1 MASADPWAA
10 LREWVALLPVVED
23 FGLDDALLDLL
34 FEEAARVED
43 HNAKEGVTNK
53 TKKTWDGLSK
63 QLEDARKLE
72 AKKKRA
78 SSSKVKAKAGE
89 EEKKEEKAT
98 LGVKELTKLLKAV
111 ETRYGAEYSAGAA
124 AGKALAEASDAVTA
138 SIAKLYRRRARD
150 LHPDRNQGKADAR
163 ERFDR
168 FQRSSAVLKDT
179 SHRLRYFKEM
189 RAAHAAKGYDVTQ
202 LELNRYMW
210 HSMWMER
217 NLEALGF
224 GEDAP
229 ERPLMIQSEEAMQSP
244 LKPTVLRESVV
255 GDAAK
260 FVVVELKLPAKF
272 LEAVRAVECVAE
284 MISGDGVLE
293 NVSAPLLVDDLAN
306 WAGETHV
313 VGTATVPSLGAGG
326 WDITWR
332 VGVAKSTGEMS
343 WSSPSAGAYVE
354 VVDAKRRERELV
366 ALQHVDTCVKHT
378 QHLERLLAEAE
389 GWGGLAD
396 ADLDRAAAQ
405 LERAITRCAGAAN
418 RAFGAPGASVLVG
431 NARRAVDR
439 ARPVHGRLEDRRA
452 MRLKRKVRRDFA
464 NDARDRVWSGTFGPW
479 IAAVTAEDLERSH
492 GDANRLFQAL
502 VDVDWAT
509 DVELDLAAERGTS
522 LFSKRNV
529 DKLRDAARAYRDKAD
544 EQRRERAAAAAAAE
558 RFDARAE
565 AAAERRRREESER
578 FDREMAFFKAQQEA
592 TAVFAQREEAPAD
605 DGFPAYDPAA
615 FDRGLDEGPL
625 APLAPVAPP
634 APAAAPA
641 YPAYAPE
648 VSPEADVAGAGD
660 DLYCPITHELFGD
673 PVVLAGD
680 GHTYERRAIAE
691 WFQRG
696 NATSPLT
703 SAPLK
708 PSQRALVPNYSVR
721 RLADEHRATTAAAT
735 AAPPAL
741 RALRALSA
749 PPPPVAAPPRAAA
762 PVVSPPSS
770 PAGVA
775 GDLARFLDA
784 LDLGRDA
791 RRTLEA
797 QCVENEILDFDT
809 AKLISAEDWRDC
821 GVKVGTRKKILHAFA
836 SYNR

>member
-98 LGVKELTKLLKAV
+98 LGVKELTKLLKA
-111 ETRYGAEYSAGAA
+111 
-124 AGKALAEASDAVTA
+124 GK
-138 SIAKLYRRRARD
+138 
-150 LHPDRNQGKADAR
+150 PDAR

-168 FQRSSAVLKDT
+168 FQRSSAVLKNT
-179 SHRLRYFKEM
+179 GHRLRYFKEM

-306 WAGETHV
+306 WAGETHL

-354 VVDAKRRERELV
+354 VVGAKRRERELV

-439 ARPVHGRLEDRRA
+439 AKPVHGRLEDRRA

-464 NDARDRVWSGTFGPW
+464 NDARDRVWSGTFGSW

-522 LFSKRNV
+522 LFSRRDV
-529 DKLRDAARAYRDKAD
+529 DKLRDAAQAYRDKAD
-544 EQRRERAAAAAAAE
+544 EQRREREAAAAAAK

-578 FDREMAFFKAQQEA
+578 FDREMAFFKAQQEGGRLA
-592 TAVFAQREEAPAD
+592 AEETAD
-605 DGFPAYDPAA
+605 DGFPAYDAAA
-615 FDRGLDEGPL
+615 FEGPP
-625 APLAPVAPP
+625 APPAPVAPP
-634 APAAAPA
+634 PPAPAAPA

-680 GHTYERRAIAE
+680 GHTYERRAITE

-703 SAPLK
+703 SAPLE

-721 RLADEHRATTAAAT
+721 RLADEHRATTAAAA

-741 RALRALSA
+741 RPAGALG
-749 PPPPVAAPPRAAA
+749 AAA
-762 PVVSPPSS
+762 ARRGAAAARAVVSPPSS

>member
-150 LHPDRNQGKADAR
+150 LHPDRNQGKPDAR

-168 FQRSSAVLKDT
+168 FQRSSAVLKNT
-179 SHRLRYFKEM
+179 GHRLRYFKEM

-293 NVSAPLLVDDLAN
+293 N
-306 WAGETHV
+306 
-313 VGTATVPSLGAGG
+313 
-326 WDITWR
+326 
-332 VGVAKSTGEMS
+332 
-343 WSSPSAGAYVE
+343 
-354 VVDAKRRERELV
+354 
-366 ALQHVDTCVKHT
+366 Q
-378 QHLERLLAEAE
+378 
-389 GWGGLAD
+389 
-396 ADLDRAAAQ
+396 
-405 LERAITRCAGAAN
+405 
-418 RAFGAPGASVLVG
+418 
-431 NARRAVDR
+431 RRAVDR
-439 ARPVHGRLEDRRA
+439 AKPVHGRLEDRRA

-464 NDARDRVWSGTFGPW
+464 NDARDRVWSGTFGSW

-522 LFSKRNV
+522 LFSRRNV
-529 DKLRDAARAYRDKAD
+529 DKLRDAAQAYRDKAD
-544 EQRRERAAAAAAAE
+544 EQRREREAAAAAAK

-592 TAVFAQREEAPAD
+592 TAVFARREEETAD
-605 DGFPAYDPAA
+605 DGFPAYDAAA
-615 FDRGLDEGPL
+615 FEGP
-625 APLAPVAPP
+625 PPPP
-634 APAAAPA
+634 AP
-641 YPAYAPE
+641 
-648 VSPEADVAGAGD
+648 
-660 DLYCPITHELFGD
+660 
-673 PVVLAGD
+673 
-680 GHTYERRAIAE
+680 
-691 WFQRG
+691 
-696 NATSPLT
+696 
-703 SAPLK
+703 
-708 PSQRALVPNYSVR
+708 
-721 RLADEHRATTAAAT
+721 
-735 AAPPAL
+735 
-741 RALRALSA
+741 
-749 PPPPVAAPPRAAA
+749 
-762 PVVSPPSS
+762 
-770 PAGVA
+770 
-775 GDLARFLDA
+775 
-784 LDLGRDA
+784 
-791 RRTLEA
+791 A

-821 GVKVGTRKKILHAFA
+821 GVKVGTRKKILHAIA

>member
-23 FGLDDALLDLL
+23 FGLDDALLD

-98 LGVKELTKLLKAV
+98 LGVKELTKLLKA
-111 ETRYGAEYSAGAA
+111 
-124 AGKALAEASDAVTA
+124 
-138 SIAKLYRRRARD
+138 
-150 LHPDRNQGKADAR
+150 
-163 ERFDR
+163 
-168 FQRSSAVLKDT
+168 RSSAVLKNT
-179 SHRLRYFKEM
+179 GHRLRYFKEM

-306 WAGETHV
+306 WAGETHL

-418 RAFGAPGASVLVG
+418 RAARPRSWQRAPRRGPGQARPRAARGPAGHAPQAQGAPRLRE
-431 NARRAVDR
+431 RRAT
-439 ARPVHGRLEDRRA
+439 ASGRDLR
-452 MRLKRKVRRDFA
+452 
-464 NDARDRVWSGTFGPW
+464 SW

-522 LFSKRNV
+522 LFSRRNV
-529 DKLRDAARAYRDKAD
+529 DKLRDAAQAYRDKAD
-544 EQRRERAAAAAAAE
+544 EQRREREAAAAAAK

-592 TAVFAQREEAPAD
+592 TAVFAREEETAD
-605 DGFPAYDPAA
+605 DGFPAYDAAA
-615 FDRGLDEGPL
+615 FEGPP
-625 APLAPVAPP
+625 APPAPVAPP
-634 APAAAPA
+634 PPAPAAPA

-680 GHTYERRAIAE
+680 GHTYERRAITE

-703 SAPLK
+703 SAPLE
-708 PSQRALVPNYSVR
+708 PSQRALVPNYS
-721 RLADEHRATTAAAT
+721 
-735 AAPPAL
+735 
-741 RALRALSA
+741 
-749 PPPPVAAPPRAAA
+749 
-762 PVVSPPSS
+762 
-770 PAGVA
+770 
-775 GDLARFLDA
+775 
-784 LDLGRDA
+784 
-791 RRTLEA
+791 A

-821 GVKVGTRKKILHAFA
+821 GVKVGTRKKILHAIA